1 MTKYQV
7 IKPFVYLGI
16 TRKQGDTIDLTP
28 QQAGKLLQY
37 KLIGL
42 AKENAYS
49 KAQPEIA
56 GTTIQAELIGATD
69 EETGGIVV
77 EVVDEVEE
85 TEEIEPKHL
94 GGGYYELPDGTKI
107 KGKQNA
113 IDAMKEGE

>member
-7 IKPFVYLGI
+7 IKPFVYLGV
-16 TRKQGDTIDLTP
+16 TRKQGDTMDLTP
-28 QQAGKLLQY
+28 QQASKLLQY
-37 KLIGL
+37 KLIGF

-56 GTTIQAELIGATD
+56 GTTIQAEPIKESEAIETVTD
-69 EETGGIVV
+69 A
-77 EVVDEVEE
+77 EE
-85 TEEIEPKHL
+85 TEKVEPKHV